1 MSHAMDREEFYEV
14 IDAIRQVQEKTMKA
28 ERTLRLLK
36 SKTPDSRLGY
46 LYYEAF
52 GDELVSGEEAIE
64 KMKKRIKLL
73 GERKEQIIRHLET
86 AFSDKNHNI
95 RSYLNG
101 DKQLKVTNPTSGKV
115 YPVVPSRPRMTLYYI
130 LVLEQPLNE
139 NRAVCYSD
147 YKEIER
153 YLRKD
158 KSNFPKELFII

>member
-1 MSHAMDREEFYEV
+1 MSHAMDREEFDEV

-36 SKTPDSRLGY
+36 SKTPDSRFGY

-52 GDELVSGEEAIE
+52 GDELVSREEAIE
-64 KMKKRIKLL
+64 RMKKRIELL

-130 LVLEQPLNE
+130 LVLERPLNE

-147 YKEIER
+147 YKELNGTSEKIR
-153 YLRKD
+153 ATFRKN
-158 KSNFPKELFII
+158 SSL

>member
-1 MSHAMDREEFYEV
+1 MSHAMDREEFDEV
-14 IDAIRQVQEKTMKA
+14 IDAISQIQVKTIKL
-28 ERTLRLLK
+28 ERALRLLK
-36 SKTPDSRLGY
+36 SKNPDSRLGY

-52 GDELVSGEEAIE
+52 GDEPVSREEAIE
-64 KMKKRIKLL
+64 RMKKRIELL

-115 YPVVPSRPRMTLYYI
+115 YSVVPSRPRMTLYYI

-147 YKEIER
+147 YKEFER

>member
-1 MSHAMDREEFYEV
+1 MSHAMDREGFDEV

-36 SKTPDSRLGY
+36 SKTPDSRFGY

-52 GDELVSGEEAIE
+52 GDEPVSREEAIE
-64 KMKKRIKLL
+64 RMKKRIELL

-95 RSYLNG
+95 RSYLTG

-115 YPVVPSRPRMTLYYI
+115 YPVVPSRPRITLYYI

-153 YLRKD
+153 HLRKD
-158 KSNFPKELFII
+158 RSDFPKELFNI

>member
-1 MSHAMDREEFYEV
+1 MPHAMDREKFDEV
-14 IDAIRQVQEKTMKA
+14 IDAISQIQGKTIKL
-28 ERTLRLLK
+28 ERALRLLK
-36 SKTPDSRLGY
+36 SKTPDIRLGY

-52 GDELVSGEEAIE
+52 GDETVSREEAIE
-64 KMKKRIKLL
+64 RMKKRIKLL

-115 YPVVPSRPRMTLYYI
+115 VVPSRPRMTLYYI
-130 LVLEQPLNE
+130 LVLERPLNE

-158 KSNFPKELFII
+158 RSDFPKELFNI